1 MGVLCSGASV
11 NQFVYLF
18 IRRLAISFINFLK
31 LEFEFFPPNFNLFF
45 PSSFCFHFWFIWLRF
60 WFREQKYT
68 FSFLFSWSLAVAI
81 CALAI
86 NQIETILYWL
96 MAIPFVDDLV
106 VAVAVV
112 LITNA
117 KQMTALLN
125 HFTFTVH
132 HIQNPIE
139 NAPLFLQPVVV
150 QRKILTFRWFVVTFF
165 YVDLIWF
172 LFGHSPTIQSYWP
185 FRFYCISLRTLRTY
199 TIITFVRSEST
210 KCIAQSKQFEDSISF
225 RYLLQSDLIS
235 ILFLFT
241 FCLCSHY

>member
-1 MGVLCSGASV
+1 
-11 NQFVYLF
+11 
-18 IRRLAISFINFLK
+18 
-31 LEFEFFPPNFNLFF
+31 
-45 PSSFCFHFWFIWLRF
+45 
-60 WFREQKYT
+60 
-68 FSFLFSWSLAVAI
+68 
-81 CALAI
+81 
-86 NQIETILYWL
+86 

-132 HIQNPIE
+132 HIQKSNWKCPTLSPASRRTTQNSNFSI
-139 NAPLFLQPVVV
+139 
-150 QRKILTFRWFVVTFF
+150 RFVVTFF
-165 YVDLIWF
+165 YVNLIWF

-235 ILFLFT
+235 IYILFT
-241 FCLCSHY
+241 FCLCSHNEHTRIESTLRKLILQNVFNATMNHETMKWTLYSPFMMSLMQFEQCDGNR